1 MRASTSARAHERARC
16 GCARVGGARAFAR
29 GRVNA
34 ARGAFARG
42 EKSLVA
48 ETTVARATTREG
60 AGRALREGDD
70 RYVSLSRTTRRDA
83 FVGRLRRRRRCDRTP
98 GTRASAGDA
107 AETRDDAERLPPLLR
122 MRTSEAV
129 WYVGWPTTV
138 IGLLRSVFPITD
150 TFWVGKLGT
159 VELTAL
165 CSNAFAG
172 WMLYL
177 VSSVVANGV
186 QNKVSQSVGAGET
199 ENIGPVLRDGM
210 YGAVL
215 TAAALA
221 TLVPFTAAYSAAL
234 GIEAGAFAIGQ
245 SHLRAALL
253 GSIGLCMCNV
263 LEATLRG
270 FGSMKPALRVTTL
283 MVLLNIILDPLFIY
297 GVGPF
302 PQLGVRGAAVG
313 TSVSYF
319 IGAILFFRMLVKN
332 FNVKIPFTLP
342 NLKRLR
348 EIVAIG
354 WPIAVAGIVFA
365 IVYVGLGRIL
375 TSIDPIALTAMGLG
389 QQFENIPYTV
399 TDAFRVGAST
409 LVGQWIGARNAT
421 RARDSCWSACQ
432 ISMIALLPFA
442 FIFIGFAPQ
451 FIGLLTSDPIV
462 ASRAA
467 TYMYWNFPI
476 VSFMALECAVEGA
489 FNGTGITYPV
499 IIIAL
504 MLNLTRLPM
513 AAALAPT
520 YGVNGVWFTIVA
532 TQVVKSVFKAFWL
545 RRVLNR
551 IIADEHRSIS
561 TSTRD

>member
-1 MRASTSARAHERARC
+1 MRASTSTETRATSRGARVDARRARGVRRGGAARGGIARGGKSLVTAATLTARAPTRGVSRGAPWAARAR
-16 GCARVGGARAFAR
+16 VTIGARASTTGDAR
-29 GRVNA
+29 TRRWGR
-34 ARGAFARG
+34 
-42 EKSLVA
+42 
-48 ETTVARATTREG
+48 ARAT
-60 AGRALREGDD
+60 
-70 RYVSLSRTTRRDA
+70 
-83 FVGRLRRRRRCDRTP
+83 
-98 GTRASAGDA
+98 GTRARDGDA
-107 AETRDDAERLPPLLR
+107 DSASRDDESGDLPALLR

-186 QNKVSQSVGAGET
+186 QNKVSQSVGAGKT
-199 ENIGPVLRDGM
+199 DNIGPVLRDGM
-210 YGAVL
+210 YGAVF

-221 TLVPFTAAYSAAL
+221 MLVPFTAVYSTAL
-234 GIEAGAFAIGQ
+234 GIEAGAFTIGQ
-245 SHLRAALL
+245 SHLRASLL

-283 MVLLNIILDPLFIY
+283 MVLLNIVLDPLFIY

-302 PQLGVRGAAVG
+302 PKLGVRGAAVG
-313 TSVSYF
+313 TSMSYC

-342 NLKRLR
+342 NFKRLR
-348 EIVAIG
+348 EIIAIG

-365 IVYVGLGRIL
+365 VVYVGLGRIL

-421 RARDSCWSACQ
+421 RARDACWSACQ
-432 ISMIALLPFA
+432 ISMVALLPFA

-451 FIGLLTSDPIV
+451 FIGLLTADAAV
-462 ASRAA
+462 AAHAA

-504 MLNLTRLPM
+504 MLNLSRLPI

-532 TQVVKSVFKAFWL
+532 TQVVKSLLKTLWL

-551 IIADEHRSIS
+551 IIADERRSG
-561 TSTRD
+561 STRLRD

>member
-1 MRASTSARAHERARC
+1 MRFSLSDDAPR
-16 GCARVGGARAFAR
+16 RVRR
-29 GRVNA
+29 
-34 ARGAFARG
+34 
-42 EKSLVA
+42 SPTTT
-48 ETTVARATTREG
+48 TTVRQ
-60 AGRALREGDD
+60 
-70 RYVSLSRTTRRDA
+70 DA
-83 FVGRLRRRRRCDRTP
+83 

-270 FGSMKPALRVTTL
+270 FGSMKPR
-283 MVLLNIILDPLFIY
+283 
-297 GVGPF
+297 
-302 PQLGVRGAAVG
+302 
-313 TSVSYF
+313 
-319 IGAILFFRMLVKN
+319 
-332 FNVKIPFTLP
+332 
-342 NLKRLR
+342 
-348 EIVAIG
+348 
-354 WPIAVAGIVFA
+354 
-365 IVYVGLGRIL
+365 
-375 TSIDPIALTAMGLG
+375 
-389 QQFENIPYTV
+389 FE
-399 TDAFRVGAST
+399 
-409 LVGQWIGARNAT
+409 
-421 RARDSCWSACQ
+421 
-432 ISMIALLPFA
+432 
-442 FIFIGFAPQ
+442 
-451 FIGLLTSDPIV
+451 
-462 ASRAA
+462 
-467 TYMYWNFPI
+467 
-476 VSFMALECAVEGA
+476 
-489 FNGTGITYPV
+489 
-499 IIIAL
+499 
-504 MLNLTRLPM
+504 
-513 AAALAPT
+513 
-520 YGVNGVWFTIVA
+520 
-532 TQVVKSVFKAFWL
+532 
-545 RRVLNR
+545 
-551 IIADEHRSIS
+551 
-561 TSTRD
+561 